1 MTSGSIETEAPAG
14 EDLLF
19 EQRGQIVVV
28 TLNRPKAL
36 NALTHDMAL
45 TLEARLNRYRDDD
58 TVRAILVR
66 GMGERAFCAGGDVRR
81 LYDTGLAGERYPYE
95 FYRDEYRLNA
105 SIHHYPKPYIA
116 FIDGICM
123 GGGVG
128 VSVHGSHRVVTER
141 LVFAM
146 PETGIGLFPDVGGSY
161 FLSRLP
167 GEIGMYMALTG
178 ARLSPAD
185 AVYAG
190 VGDCLIGSENEE
202 ALIDT
207 LTGADLSGDAFAAV
221 GRVLNGLS
229 QEPAASKLAEQRSA
243 IDEAFGIATL
253 DEVIARL
260 ETAKSD
266 WAAKTLATMRAKS
279 PTSMRIAFR
288 QLREGRQ
295 LTFNDCMRMEYRIAN
310 GCIRGKDFYEGV
322 RAVVIDKDQ
331 KPVWQPAT
339 LAEVTDADVES
350 YFSDAPEDGDLLIPY
365 GPGETT

>member
-1 MTSGSIETEAPAG
+1 MSVGAVETQEPAG

-19 EQRGQIVVV
+19 ERRGRIVVV

-36 NALTHDMAL
+36 NALTHEMAL
-45 TLEARLNRYRDDD
+45 ALETRLNRYRDDD
-58 TVRAILVR
+58 SVQAILIR
-66 GMGERAFCAGGDVRR
+66 GAGERAFCAGGDVRR
-81 LYDTGLAGERYPYE
+81 LYDTGLAGERYPYD

-105 SIHHYPKPYIA
+105 CIHHYPKPYIA

-146 PETGIGLFPDVGGSY
+146 PETGIGLFPDVGGGH

-190 VGDCLIGSENEE
+190 VGTCMMESGREAALIE
-202 ALIDT
+202 ALADADY
-207 LTGADLSGDAFAAV
+207 TGGAHAAV
-221 GRVLNGLS
+221 DRLLADMADAAG
-229 QEPAASKLAEQRSA
+229 EPAIADHRAA
-243 IDEAFGIATL
+243 IDAAFGATTL
-253 DEVIARL
+253 DAVVARL
-260 ETAKSD
+260 EADADPWSQ
-266 WAAKTLATMRAKS
+266 KTLAILRSKS

-288 QLREGRQ
+288 QLREGRA
-295 LTFNDCMRMEYRIAN
+295 LSFNDCMRMEYRIAN
-310 GCIRGKDFYEGV
+310 GCIAGKDFYEGV

-331 KPVWQPAT
+331 KPVWQPPS
-339 LAEVTDADVES
+339 LAEVADADVDD
-350 YFSDAPEDGDLLIPY
+350 YFVKTPADGDLQIPY
-365 GPGETT
+365 AAGQAA